1 MGRDPKMKKIVSVG
15 LSVVAVTMMTF
26 MMAACSSK
34 DQGAKTVDFS
44 EIGNFTSETS
54 SPDDADVMPLSDA
67 GTAVSA
73 DGITVDEWV
82 NSEEAVT
89 FVKAFNTVYAQ
100 QGITMELAAEN
111 GTLIMILVY
120 SEEALGSDNTGL
132 TDEQKE
138 EVQESMQQQYNEFK
152 EQLISSG
159 NVLKEEVEASRIHI
173 VYKAGDGTELF
184 TQDL

>member
-1 MGRDPKMKKIVSVG
+1 MKRVVNAG

-34 DQGAKTVDFS
+34 DKETKTVDLS
-44 EIGNFTSETS
+44 EIENFAAETS
-54 SPDDADVMPLSDA
+54 SGDDAAVMPLSGAGSDA
-67 GTAVSA
+67 VAAA
-73 DGITVDEWV
+73 DSMTVDEWV

-89 FVKAFNTVYAQ
+89 FVKAYNTVYAQ

-111 GTLIMILVY
+111 GTLTMILVY
-120 SEEALGSDNTGL
+120 SEEALGTDNAEL

-138 EVQESMQQQYNEFK
+138 EVQASMQQQYNEIK

-159 NVLKEEVEASRIHI
+159 NVLKEEVDASKIHV
-173 VYKAGDGTELF
+173 VYKASDGTELF
-184 TQDL
+184 SQDL